1 VNLVVAGLVA
11 EVWFILSKRMW
22 SSRQLQIGA
31 LRATRSQDESEE
43 AGSGGVAVS
52 TQKLVESEQP
62 TS

>member
-1 VNLVVAGLVA
+1 VA

-43 AGSGGVAVS
+43 AGLGGVAVS